1 MRIPRRTLSATA
13 AVALLGALAA
23 CGSSG
28 SSGSS
33 GGGQAAGTGK
43 LSSSVTADL
52 NNALAKYESVPGW
65 TAPGPAVN
73 VAALAGK
80 RVFVIPEIPN
90 AFNNQLNTVMTQI
103 AKKADIKLTIYANQ
117 GQVSQWA
124 QGMSEAISQHP
135 DLIILSA
142 APDPG
147 ELQPQLAAAKRAG
160 IPVLVT
166 HFYDNSSPPP
176 PACTACAAGVSG
188 LETAPF
194 NTAATL
200 MAQWATL
207 KTGGSGVILAPVL
220 SEVPITAGMVSSM
233 QEVFHADCPACQVK
247 VLTLPITDLGTPAF
261 QTALQGAIQAMPKL
275 NYIVDQIDGMVPATI
290 AALRLAGRS
299 KGVGIATYNGT
310 PAILGNI
317 QSNDFVTMDVGESA
331 PWIAYSSMDQAFRLL
346 AGKPIVKDSNPVR
359 IWFAGNIS
367 QAGNPPS
374 LVQGYGTAF
383 ESGFLKMWGL
393 S

>member
-1 MRIPRRTLSATA
+1 MNTRRRIGGVAATA
-13 AVALLGALAA
+13 SLMVMLAA
-23 CGSSG
+23 CGT
-28 SSGSS
+28 S
-33 GGGQAAGTGK
+33 GGTSQSGGQSALSASVKTS
-43 LSSSVTADL
+43 LSS
-52 NNALAKYESVPGW
+52 ALSKQQSVPSW

-73 VAALAGK
+73 VPALAGK

-90 AFNNQLNTVMTQI
+90 AFNNELNSVMTQI
-103 AKKADIKLTIYANQ
+103 AAKAKIKLTIYANQ

-124 QGMSEAISQHP
+124 QGMSEAISQHAN
-135 DLIILSA
+135 LIILSA
-142 APDPG
+142 APDPV
-147 ELQPQLAAAKRAG
+147 ELQPQLAAAKKAG

-166 HFYDNSSPPP
+166 HFYDNSSPMP
-176 PACTACAAGVSG
+176 PACNACSAGVSG

-194 NTAATL
+194 NVAATL

-207 KTGGSGVILAPVL
+207 KTNGRGVILAPVL

-233 QEVFHADCPACQVK
+233 KAVFNNDCPKCQVK

-261 QTALQGAIQAMPKL
+261 QTALQGAIQALPKL
-275 NYIVDQIDGMVPATI
+275 NYVVDQIDAMVPATI
-290 AALRLAGRS
+290 AALRLEGRS

-317 QSNDFVTMDVGESA
+317 QSGNFVTMDVGESA

-359 IWFAGNIS
+359 VWYSGNIS
-367 QAGNPPS
+367 QAGSPPS
-374 LVQGYGTAF
+374 LTQGYGSAF
-383 ESGFLKMWGL
+383 ETGFLKLWGL

>member
-1 MRIPRRTLSATA
+1 MNRQRRIAGA
-13 AVALLGALAA
+13 AVMAASLMVMVAA

-28 SSGSS
+28 GTNTNSS
-33 GGGQAAGTGK
+33 AGK
-43 LSSSVTADL
+43 SALSASVTTSL
-52 NNALAKYESVPGW
+52 TNAIAQYESVPSW
-65 TAPGPAVN
+65 TAPGPEVN
-73 VAALAGK
+73 VKALAGK
-80 RVFVIPEIPN
+80 SVFVIPEIPN
-90 AFNNQLNTVMTQI
+90 AFNNELNSVMTQI
-103 AKKADIKLTIYANQ
+103 AAKAKIKLTIYANQ

-124 QGMSEAISQHP
+124 QGMSEAIAQHP
-135 DLIILSA
+135 NLIILSA

-147 ELQPQLAAAKRAG
+147 ELQPQLAAAKKAG

-166 HFYDNSSPPP
+166 HFYDNSSPMP

-194 NTAATL
+194 NLAATL

-207 KTGGSGVILAPVL
+207 KTDGNGVILAPVL
-220 SEVPITAGMVSSM
+220 SEVPITAGMVTSM
-233 QEVFHADCPACQVK
+233 KSVFSKDCPKCQVK
-247 VLTLPITDLGTPAF
+247 ILTVPITDLGTPAF

-275 NYIVDQIDGMVPATI
+275 NYIVDQIDGMVPATV
-290 AALRLAGRS
+290 AALRLKGRT

-317 QSNDFVTMDVGESA
+317 QPGDFVTMDVGESA

-346 AGKPIVKDSNPVR
+346 AHMPIVKDSNPVR
-359 IWFAGNIS
+359 VWYSGNVS

-374 LVQGYGTAF
+374 LTQGYGSAF
-383 ESGFLKMWGL
+383 EAGFLKLWGL

>member
-1 MRIPRRTLSATA
+1 MRTQRRILSVTA
-13 AVALLGALAA
+13 VVALLGVLAA

-28 SSGSS
+28 GS
-33 GGGQAAGTGK
+33 QAAGTGK

-52 NNALAKYESVPGW
+52 NSAIAKYESVPGW
-65 TAPGPAVN
+65 TAPGPPVN

-80 RVFVIPEIPN
+80 RVFVVPEIPN
-90 AFNNQLNTVMTQI
+90 AFNNELNTVMTQI
-103 AKKADIKLTIYANQ
+103 AKKANIKLTIYANQ

-166 HFYDNSSPPP
+166 HFYDNSSPSP

-233 QEVFHADCPACQVK
+233 QAVFHADCPACQVK

-275 NYIVDQIDGMVPATI
+275 NYIIDQIDGMVPATI
-290 AALRLAGRS
+290 AALRLEGRS
-299 KGVGIATYNGT
+299 TGVGIATYNGT

-346 AGKPIVKDSNPVR
+346 AGQPTVKDSNPVR
-359 IWFAGNIS
+359 IMYAGNVS
-367 QAGNPPS
+367 QAGTPPS

-383 ESGFLKMWGL
+383 EAGYLKLWGL

>member
-1 MRIPRRTLSATA
+1 MNGRRRVGSVAVTA
-13 AVALLGALAA
+13 SLMVMVAA

-28 SSGSS
+28 GASQPSGKSALS
-33 GGGQAAGTGK
+33 ASVRTSLTQAIGR
-43 LSSSVTADL
+43 
-52 NNALAKYESVPGW
+52 YESVPAW

-90 AFNNQLNTVMTQI
+90 AFTNELDSVMTQI
-103 AKKADIKLTIYANQ
+103 AAKAKIKLTIYANQ

-135 DLIILSA
+135 NLIILSA

-166 HFYDNSSPPP
+166 HFYDNSSPMP

-194 NTAATL
+194 NLAATL

-207 KTGGSGVILAPVL
+207 KTDGRGVILAPVL

-233 QEVFHADCPACQVK
+233 KAVFSKDCPKCQVK
-247 VLTLPITDLGTPAF
+247 ILTVPITDLGTPAF

-275 NYIVDQIDGMVPATI
+275 NYIVDQIDGMVPATT
-290 AALRLAGRS
+290 AALHLEGRS

-317 QSNDFVTMDVGESA
+317 QSGNFVTMDVGESA

-346 AGKPIVKDSNPVR
+346 AGKPIVKASNPVR
-359 IWFAGNIS
+359 VWYSGNVS
-367 QAGNPPS
+367 QAGNPPT
-374 LVQGYGTAF
+374 LTQGYGSAF
-383 ESGFLKMWGL
+383 EVGFFKLWGL

>member
-1 MRIPRRTLSATA
+1 MRTQRRILSAA
-13 AVALLGALAA
+13 AVVALLGAVAA

-28 SSGSS
+28 GSH
-33 GGGQAAGTGK
+33 AAGNSSK
-43 LSSSVTADL
+43 LSSSVTS
-52 NNALAKYESVPGW
+52 ALSSSVAKQESVPGW
-65 TAPGPAVN
+65 AAPGPSVN
-73 VAALAGK
+73 VGALAGK
-80 RVFVIPEIPN
+80 HVFVIPEIPN
-90 AFNNQLNTVMTQI
+90 AFNNELNTVMTQI
-103 AKKADIKLTIYANQ
+103 ADKAHIRLTIYANQ

-135 DLIILSA
+135 NLIILSA

-166 HFYDNSSPPP
+166 HFYDNSSPAA

-194 NTAATL
+194 NSAATL

-207 KTGGSGVILAPVL
+207 KTGGAGVILAPVL

-233 QEVFHADCPACQVK
+233 QSVFHADCPACQVK
-247 VLTLPITDLGTPAF
+247 ILTLPITDLGTPAF

-275 NYIVDQIDGMVPATI
+275 NYIIDQIDGMVPATV
-290 AALRLAGRS
+290 AALRLEGR

-310 PAILGNI
+310 PAILGDI
-317 QSNDFVTMDVGESA
+317 QAKNFVTMDVGESA

-346 AGKPIVKDSNPVR
+346 AGKPTVKDSNPVR

-374 LVQGYGTAF
+374 LIQGYGTAF
-383 ESGFLKMWGL
+383 ESGFLKLWGL

>member
-1 MRIPRRTLSATA
+1 MRAQRRILSAAA
-13 AVALLGALAA
+13 AVALLGTVAA

-28 SSGSS
+28 GSQSPGASS
-33 GGGQAAGTGK
+33 K
-43 LSSSVTADL
+43 LSSSVSSTLSSSIA
-52 NNALAKYESVPGW
+52 NYQTVPSW
-65 TAPGPAVN
+65 TAPGPSVN
-73 VAALAGK
+73 VSALAGK
-80 RVFVIPEIPN
+80 SIFVIPEIPN
-90 AFNNQLNTVMTQI
+90 AFNNELNTVMTQI
-103 AKKADIKLTIYANQ
+103 ADKAHIKLTIYANQ

-135 DLIILSA
+135 SLIILSA

-166 HFYDNSSPPP
+166 HFYDNSSPAP

-200 MAQWATL
+200 MAQWVTL
-207 KTGGSGVILAPVL
+207 KTGGAGVILAPVL

-233 QEVFHADCPACQVK
+233 QSVFHADCPACQVK

-261 QTALQGAIQAMPKL
+261 QTALQGAIQALPKL
-275 NYIVDQIDGMVPATI
+275 NYIVDQIDGMVPATV
-290 AALRLAGRS
+290 AALQLEGR

-310 PAILGNI
+310 PAILGDI
-317 QSNDFVTMDVGESA
+317 QSKDFVTMDVGESA

-346 AGKPIVKDSNPVR
+346 AGMPTVKDSNPVR
-359 IWFAGNIS
+359 IWFAGNVS

-383 ESGFLKMWGL
+383 ESGFLKLWGL

>member
-1 MRIPRRTLSATA
+1 MRRGK
-13 AVALLGALAA
+13 LLGGAALAAALAMTMAA

-28 SSGSS
+28 GN
-33 GGGQAAGTGK
+33 QAAGPSG
-43 LSSSVTADL
+43 LSSSVKTTLSSAI
-52 NNALAKYESVPGW
+52 AKYEAVPSW
-65 TAPGPAVN
+65 TAPGPPVN
-73 VAALAGK
+73 VSALAGK

-90 AFNNQLNTVMTQI
+90 AFNNELDSVMKQI
-103 AKKADIKLTIYANQ
+103 AAKAKIKLTIYANQ

-142 APDPG
+142 APDPS

-160 IPVLVT
+160 IPVLIT
-166 HFYDNSSPPP
+166 HFYDNSSPMP
-176 PACTACAAGVSG
+176 PACSACAAGVSG

-194 NTAATL
+194 NLAATL

-207 KTGGSGVILAPVL
+207 KAGGHGVILAPVL
-220 SEVPITAGMVSSM
+220 SEVPITAGMVGSM
-233 QEVFHADCPACQVK
+233 KAVFSKDCPKCQVK
-247 VLTLPITDLGTPAF
+247 ILTLPITDLGTPAF
-261 QTALQGAIQAMPKL
+261 QTALQGAIQRMPKL

-290 AALRLAGRS
+290 AALRLEARS

-317 QSNDFVTMDVGESA
+317 QSGDFVTMDVGESA
-331 PWIAYSSMDQAFRLL
+331 PWIAYSSMDQAFRLM
-346 AGKPIVKDSNPVR
+346 AGKPIVHDSNPVR
-359 IWFAGNIS
+359 VWFSGNIS

-374 LVQGYGTAF
+374 LTQGYGSAF
-383 ESGFLKMWGL
+383 ESGFLKLWGL